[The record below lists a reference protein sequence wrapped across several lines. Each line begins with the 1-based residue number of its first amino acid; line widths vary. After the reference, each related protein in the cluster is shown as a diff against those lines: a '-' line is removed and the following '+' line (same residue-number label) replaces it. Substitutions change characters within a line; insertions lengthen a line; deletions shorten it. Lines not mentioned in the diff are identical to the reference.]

1 MEPPILRGL
10 LTKANMKTLSDI
22 DPKLIGDINSAVQRK
37 SELET
42 DVATKRQTFEE
53 SIRKEMGELDSLN
66 KTLAVLEQ
74 KLFAG
79 APKAKYQKA
88 SAKPYEKKPAPQ
100 KGTPRGAT
108 KQKLVDFLKKNPK
121 GASQTEIAK
130 GTKIAASYVNYLLRD
145 KKTFQKQRKG
155 RKSLATLK

>member
-1 MEPPILRGL
+1 
-10 LTKANMKTLSDI
+10 MKTLSDI

-42 DVATKRQTFEE
+42 DVATKREAFEE
-53 SIRKEMGELDSLN
+53 SIKKEMGELDSLN

-74 KLFAG
+74 KLFG
-79 APKAKYQKA
+79 VAPKVKYQK
-88 SAKPYEKKPAPQ
+88 SPAKPYKKKPAPQ

-108 KQKLVDFLKKNPK
+108 KQKLIDFLKNNPK

-145 KKTFQKQRKG
+145 KKTFKKERRG
-155 RKSLATLK
+155 RKSLTTLK